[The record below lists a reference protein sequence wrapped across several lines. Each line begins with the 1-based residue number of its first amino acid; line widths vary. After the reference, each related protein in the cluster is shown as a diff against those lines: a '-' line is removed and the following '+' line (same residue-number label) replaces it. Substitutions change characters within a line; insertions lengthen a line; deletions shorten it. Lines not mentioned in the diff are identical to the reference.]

1 MVTKGLA
8 MIMTDITLKR
18 LSNAGRYTDDQTK
31 GLHLW
36 IKPNSQKYWI
46 FRYTLN
52 NKRMGMSL
60 GGYPNIGLKTAR
72 IKAIEAREKVN
83 RGVCPISEKK
93 LAKSPVNSPKSPL
106 FEEFALQYIQTMRP
120 KWRNQKHGDQWI
132 STIKRYA
139 ITNIG
144 SMRLDEIDTPHI
156 QNILVPIWLTKPQTA
171 SRLRGRLEKIFS
183 AAITSKYRPNF
194 NPASWKGH
202 LENILP
208 SHQKTDS
215 HHSALA
221 YEELP
226 AFISKLQEMDDI
238 SALALE
244 FTILNASRTGE
255 VQQAQ
260 WSEIVGDVW
269 TIPGNRMKSGKEHQ
283 VPLTK
288 RTLDILTIAK
298 SMDPDSE
305 YCFSRNK
312 RPLSNMAMLM
322 KVRRMKPGIT
332 VHGFRS
338 TFRDWVAEE
347 TDHSPEVAEMAL
359 AHTIGNKVEAAYRRG
374 KLLER
379 RRKLMRDWESFA
391 LTGSLE
397 NMLCLVKEGADPVV
411 HRLAA

>member
-1 MVTKGLA
+1 VVIKGQTML
-8 MIMTDITLKR
+8 MTDITLKR
-18 LSNAGRYTDDQTK
+18 LSNAGRFTDDQTK

-36 IKPNSQKYWI
+36 IKPDSQKYWI

-60 GGYPNIGLKTAR
+60 GGYPNVGLKAAR
-72 IKAIEAREKVN
+72 IKAVEAREKVN

-93 LAKSPVNSPKSPL
+93 ASKAPAIKSKSPL
-106 FEEFALQYIQTMRP
+106 FAEFALQYIQTMRP
-120 KWRNQKHGDQWI
+120 KWRNQKHGDQWV
-132 STIKRYA
+132 STIQKYV

-156 QNILVPIWLTKPQTA
+156 QNLLMPIWLTKPQTA
-171 SRLRGRLEKIFS
+171 SRLRGRLEKILS
-183 AAITSKYRPNF
+183 AAITSKHRSSF
-194 NPASWKGH
+194 NPAIWKGH
-202 LENILP
+202 LENLLP
-208 SHQKTDS
+208 THKKSDS

-226 AFISKLQEMDDI
+226 DFISKLQEMGDI
-238 SALALE
+238 SALSLE

-255 VQQAQ
+255 VQLAR
-260 WSEIVGDVW
+260 WREIDGDIW
-269 TIPGNRMKSGKEHQ
+269 TIPGNRMKAGKDHQ
-283 VPLTK
+283 VPLTQ
-288 RTLDILTIAK
+288 RALDILTIAK
-298 SMDPDSE
+298 SMDPESE

-312 RPLSNMAMLM
+312 KPLSNMAMLM
-322 KVRRMKPGIT
+322 KVRRMNPEIT

-379 RRKLMRDWESFA
+379 RRRLMRDWESFC
-391 LTGSLE
+391 LTGKWGNILQLNFHSQNL
-397 NMLCLVKEGADPVV
+397 LVSNS
-411 HRLAA
+411 